1 MTSYLLDTNI
11 LLRSVDPNSENC
23 SLARNAV
30 NKIIEEG
37 GNCYI
42 TPQILVEFWVVA
54 TRPINVNGLGWT
66 TQKTQEEINEFLSQ
80 FSLLVETADIFLFWL
95 NLVSEY
101 DIKGKRTHDIRLIAV
116 MKTYNITH
124 LLTFNPT
131 DFIPIPNITILRP
144 QDLIQ

>member
-1 MTSYLLDTNI
+1 MTNYLLDTNI
-11 LLRSVDPNSENC
+11 LLRSVDPNSESY
-23 SLARNAV
+23 SLVRNAV
-30 NKIIEEG
+30 NNLVSEG

-42 TPQILVEFWVVA
+42 TPQVLVEFWVVA

-66 TQKTQEEINEFLSQ
+66 TQKSQEEINEFLDQ
-80 FSLLVETADIFLFWL
+80 FYLLTENADVFPVWLSLVT
-95 NLVSEY
+95 EY
-101 DIKGKRTHDIRLIAV
+101 DIKGKRAHDIRLLAV
-116 MKTYNITH
+116 MKIHQITH